1 MTIMHWK
8 KSIMKKIMKFTNFND
23 VNENYGKNWICYK
36 SWKIIGSTQYKYKL
50 FYRKLLRILMK

>member
-23 VNENYGKNWICYK
+23 VNENYGKN
-36 SWKIIGSTQYKYKL
+36 
-50 FYRKLLRILMK
+50 